1 FFFKDLECES
11 YEDVINQLCDAL
23 YGAGRVSEVFKE
35 STFEREKMAWTSLS
49 YGFAIPHPLKYSTI
63 KTTVAVASLKKPV
76 QWGNFKVKFVMLLA
90 VKEEDKDI
98 LRIFFDWFSNVCDD
112 PVLLSQIT
120 VAQNVNELM
129 ELMTK

>member
-1 FFFKDLECES
+1 
-11 YEDVINQLCDAL
+11 
-23 YGAGRVSEVFKE
+23 
-35 STFEREKMAWTSLS
+35 M
-49 YGFAIPHPLKYSTI
+49 
-63 KTTVAVASLKKPV
+63 KKPV
-76 QWGNFKVKFVMLLA
+76 QWGNYKVKFVMLLA

>member
-1 FFFKDLECES
+1 
-11 YEDVINQLCDAL
+11 
-23 YGAGRVSEVFKE
+23 
-35 STFEREKMAWTSLS
+35 MAWTSLS

-98 LRIFFDWFSNVCDD
+98 LRIFFDWFSNAVMIQ
-112 PVLLSQIT
+112 VLLSQIT